1 MDPKPVASGV
11 IIAILA
17 TGPAMAGDELGPLV
31 QVSEESPFG
40 PLERCGNF
48 PGEFFGIGVNFVNS
62 EVEPWVEV
70 NPSDSDNIVAFWQ
83 QDRWS
88 NGGARS
94 NVAGVSL
101 DGGATFETVVVP
113 GLTDC
118 SGGELERA
126 TDPWLSFSP

>member
-1 MDPKPVASGV
+1 MNTTRATLGLVVAMLGLSSV
-11 IIAILA
+11 IAS
-17 TGPAMAGDELGPLV
+17 AGAQDGLGPLV

-40 PLERCGNF
+40 PLETCGNF

-70 NPSDSDNIVAFWQ
+70 NPTDSDNIVAFWQ

-94 NVAGVSL
+94 NVAGAWMVARLS
-101 DGGATFETVVVP
+101 
-113 GLTDC
+113 
-118 SGGELERA
+118 R
-126 TDPWLSFSP
+126 PWWSRF